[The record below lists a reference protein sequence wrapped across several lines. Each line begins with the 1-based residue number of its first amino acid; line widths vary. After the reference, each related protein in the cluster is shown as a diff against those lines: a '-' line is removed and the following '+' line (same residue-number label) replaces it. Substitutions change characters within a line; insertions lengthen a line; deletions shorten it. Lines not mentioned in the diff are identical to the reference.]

1 MWREGSWL
9 LPYEQRQRWRRCRA
23 VGGRRQRRHNFDWLD
38 ELYSAYALA
47 SLGAV
52 IVHVNVQVVRA
63 DWTGVGYGLPGKEV
77 AARCRLMLRKRRER
91 RLSLRAPPEASGPP
105 SRGSSAPRAMTWP
118 SSLGAG
124 IV

>member
-77 AARCRLMLRKRRER
+77 AASFFFNDTATTEIYT
-91 RLSLRAPPEASGPP
+91 LSLHDALP
-105 SRGSSAPRAMTWP
+105 
-118 SSLGAG
+118 
-124 IV
+124 I